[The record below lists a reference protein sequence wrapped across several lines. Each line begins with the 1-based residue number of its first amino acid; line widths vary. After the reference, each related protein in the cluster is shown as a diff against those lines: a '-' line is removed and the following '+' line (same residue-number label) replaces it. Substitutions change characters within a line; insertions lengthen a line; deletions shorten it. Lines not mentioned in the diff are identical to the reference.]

1 MSLLKAEGLCKSYK
15 GRQVVKEAKVEVSSG
30 EVVGLLGPN
39 GAGKTTIF
47 YMVVGFI
54 WPDAGSVFL
63 DDKAITAVPM
73 YRRARMG
80 IGYLPQETSVFRKLT
95 VAENI
100 LAILEILDIPKGE
113 QEKRLK
119 NILEELG
126 LSHLGKNQAQTLSG
140 GEKRRLEIA
149 RMLVGSPK
157 FILFD
162 EPFAGIDPKAVDD
175 IQSIISSLKAKGIGI
190 LVTDHSVRDILEI
203 TDRSYI
209 INEGEILI
217 SGTPDELVNDE
228 RVKQI
233 YLGEKFRL

>member
-15 GRQVVKEAKVEVSSG
+15 GRQVVKEANIEVSAG

-63 DDKAITAVPM
+63 ADQVITAVPM
-73 YRRARMG
+73 YRRARLG

-95 VAENI
+95 VEENI
-100 LAILEILDIPKGE
+100 LAILETMDIPKGE
-113 QEKRLK
+113 QEKRLR
-119 NILEELG
+119 NILTELG
-126 LSHLGKNQAQTLSG
+126 LSHLGRNKAQSLSG

-175 IQSIISSLKAKGIGI
+175 IQSIISSLKKKGIGI
-190 LVTDHSVRDILEI
+190 LLTDHSVRDILEI

-217 SGTPDELVNDE
+217 SGPPDKLVNDE
-228 RVKQI
+228 KVKQI
-233 YLGEKFRL
+233 YLGEKFKL

>member
-15 GRQVVKEAKVEVSSG
+15 GRQVVKEANIEVSAG

-47 YMVVGFI
+47 YMVVGFT
-54 WPDAGSVFL
+54 WPDAGTVFL
-63 DDKAITAVPM
+63 DDHVITTVPM
-73 YRRARMG
+73 YRRARLG
-80 IGYLPQETSVFRKLT
+80 IGYLPQETSVFRKLS
-95 VAENI
+95 VVENI
-100 LAILEILDIPKGE
+100 LAILETQDIPKGE
-113 QEKRLK
+113 QEKKLR
-119 NILEELG
+119 NILMELG
-126 LSHLGKNQAQTLSG
+126 LSHLGKNKAQSLSG

-175 IQSIISSLKAKGIGI
+175 IRNIISSLKTKGIGI
-190 LVTDHSVRDILEI
+190 LLTDHSVRDILEI

-209 INEGEILI
+209 INEGKILI
-217 SGTPDELVNDE
+217 SGPPDKLVNDE
-228 RVKQI
+228 KVKQI
-233 YLGEKFRL
+233 YLGEKFKL

>member
-15 GRQVVKEAKVEVSSG
+15 GRQVVNEANIEVSAG

-47 YMVVGFI
+47 YMVVGFVR
-54 WPDAGSVFL
+54 PDDGSVFL
-63 DDKAITAVPM
+63 DDQVITAVPM

-95 VAENI
+95 VEENI
-100 LAILEILDIPKGE
+100 LAILETMDIPKGE
-113 QEKRLK
+113 QEKRLR
-119 NILEELG
+119 NILTELG
-126 LSHLGKNQAQTLSG
+126 LSRLEKNKAQSLSG

-162 EPFAGIDPKAVDD
+162 EPFAGVDPKAVDD
-175 IQSIISSLKAKGIGI
+175 IQGIISSLKEKGIGI
-190 LVTDHSVRDILEI
+190 LLTDHSVRDILEI

-209 INEGEILI
+209 INEGKILI
-217 SGTPDELVNDE
+217 SGPPDKLVNDE
-228 RVKQI
+228 KVKQI
-233 YLGEKFRL
+233 YLGEKFKL

>member
-15 GRQVVKEAKVEVSSG
+15 GRQVVKQAGIEVSSG

-47 YMVVGFI
+47 YMVVGFT
-54 WPDAGSVFL
+54 WPDAGSVSL
-63 DDKAITAVPM
+63 DDKLITEVPM

-95 VAENI
+95 VQENI
-100 LAILEILDIPKGE
+100 LAILETLDIPKGE
-113 QEKRLK
+113 QEKRSR
-119 NILEELG
+119 NILSELG
-126 LSHLGKNQAQTLSG
+126 LSHLGNNRAQSLSG

-175 IQSIISSLKAKGIGI
+175 IQDIISALKAKGIGI
-190 LVTDHSVRDILEI
+190 LLTDHSVRDILEI

-217 SGTPDELVNDE
+217 SGPPDTLVNDE

-233 YLGEKFRL
+233 YLGEKFKL

>member
-15 GRQVVKEAKVEVSSG
+15 GRQVVKEAQIDVSSG

-47 YMVVGFI
+47 YMVVGFA

-63 DDKAITAVPM
+63 DGKIITAVPM

-95 VAENI
+95 VEENI
-100 LAILEILDIPKGE
+100 LAILETFNIPKGE
-113 QEKRLK
+113 QEKRLR
-119 NILEELG
+119 NILAELG
-126 LSHLGKNQAQTLSG
+126 LSHVGKSRAQYLSG

-162 EPFAGIDPKAVDD
+162 EPFAGIDPKAVND
-175 IQSIISSLKAKGIGI
+175 IQNIINSLKAKGIGI
-190 LVTDHSVRDILEI
+190 LLTDHSVRDILEI

-217 SGTPDELVNDE
+217 SGTPDELVRDE

-233 YLGEKFRL
+233 YLGEKFKL

>member
-15 GRQVVKEAKVEVSSG
+15 GRQVVKEANIEVSAG

-39 GAGKTTIF
+39 GAGKTTTF
-47 YMVVGFI
+47 YMVVGFT
-54 WPDAGSVFL
+54 WPDAGSVSL
-63 DDKAITAVPM
+63 DNQDITTVPM
-73 YRRARMG
+73 YRRARLG

-95 VAENI
+95 VEENI
-100 LAILEILDIPKGE
+100 LAILETMDIPKGE
-113 QEKRLK
+113 QEKRLR
-119 NILEELG
+119 NILTELG
-126 LSHLGKNQAQTLSG
+126 LSHLEKNKAQSLSG

-149 RMLVGSPK
+149 RILVGTPK

-190 LVTDHSVRDILEI
+190 LLTDHSVRDILEI

-217 SGTPDELVNDE
+217 SGPPDKLVNNE
-228 RVKQI
+228 KVKQI
-233 YLGEKFRL
+233 YLGEKFKL

>member
-15 GRQVVKEAKVEVSSG
+15 GRQVVKEANIEISAG

-47 YMVVGFI
+47 YMVVGFT
-54 WPDAGSVFL
+54 WPDAGTVFL
-63 DDKAITAVPM
+63 DDHVITTVPM
-73 YRRARMG
+73 YRRARLG

-95 VAENI
+95 VEENI
-100 LAILEILDIPKGE
+100 LAILETLDIPKGE
-113 QEKRLK
+113 QEKRLR
-119 NILEELG
+119 NILTELG
-126 LSHLGKNQAQTLSG
+126 LSHLVKNKAQSLSG

-175 IQSIISSLKAKGIGI
+175 IRNIISSLKAKGIGI
-190 LVTDHSVRDILEI
+190 LLTDHSVRDILEI

-209 INEGEILI
+209 ISEGKILI
-217 SGTPDELVNDE
+217 SGPPDKLVNDE
-228 RVKQI
+228 KVKQI
-233 YLGEKFRL
+233 YLGEKFKL

>member
-1 MSLLKAEGLCKSYK
+1 MSLLKAEGLSKSYK
-15 GRQVVKEAKVEVSSG
+15 GRQVVKEAGIEVSSG

-47 YMVVGFI
+47 YMVVGFT
-54 WPDAGSVFL
+54 WPDAGSVSL
-63 DDKAITAVPM
+63 DDKLITGVPM

-95 VAENI
+95 VQENI
-100 LAILEILDIPKGE
+100 LAILETLDIPKGE
-113 QEKRLK
+113 QEKRSR
-119 NILEELG
+119 NILSELG
-126 LSHLGKNQAQTLSG
+126 LSHLAANRAQSLSG

-162 EPFAGIDPKAVDD
+162 EPFAGIDPKAVED
-175 IQSIISSLKAKGIGI
+175 IQGIISSLKAKGIGI
-190 LVTDHSVRDILEI
+190 LLTDHSVRDILEI

-209 INEGEILI
+209 MNEGEILI
-217 SGTPDELVNDE
+217 SGPPDTLVNDE

-233 YLGEKFRL
+233 YLGEKFKL

>member
-15 GRQVVKEAKVEVSSG
+15 GRQVVKEANIEVSAG

-47 YMVVGFI
+47 YMVVGFT
-54 WPDAGSVFL
+54 WPDSGSVFL
-63 DDKAITAVPM
+63 DDQVITAVPM
-73 YRRARMG
+73 YRRARLG

-95 VAENI
+95 VEENI
-100 LAILEILDIPKGE
+100 LAILETMDIPKGE
-113 QEKRLK
+113 QEKRLR
-119 NILEELG
+119 NILTELG
-126 LSHLGKNQAQTLSG
+126 LSHLGRNKAQTLSG

-175 IQSIISSLKAKGIGI
+175 IQSIISSLKKKGIGI
-190 LVTDHSVRDILEI
+190 LLTDHSVRDILEI

-217 SGTPDELVNDE
+217 SGPPDKLVNDE
-228 RVKQI
+228 KVKQI
-233 YLGEKFRL
+233 YLGEKFKL

>member
-1 MSLLKAEGLCKSYK
+1 MSLLKAEGLSKSYK
-15 GRQVVKEAKVEVSSG
+15 GRQVVKKVGIEVSSG

-47 YMVVGFI
+47 YMVVGFT
-54 WPDAGSVFL
+54 WPDAGSVYL
-63 DDKAITAVPM
+63 DDKLITEVPM

-95 VAENI
+95 VQENV
-100 LAILEILDIPKGE
+100 LAILETLDIPKGE
-113 QEKRLK
+113 QEKRSK
-119 NILEELG
+119 NILSELG
-126 LSHLGKNQAQTLSG
+126 LSHLGNNRAQSLSG

-175 IQSIISSLKAKGIGI
+175 IQDIISSLKAKGIGI
-190 LVTDHSVRDILEI
+190 LLTDHSVRDILEI

-217 SGTPDELVNDE
+217 SGPPNTLVNDE
-228 RVKQI
+228 RVRQI
-233 YLGEKFRL
+233 YLGEKFKL

>member
-1 MSLLKAEGLCKSYK
+1 MSLLKAEGLSKSYK
-15 GRQVVKEAKVEVSSG
+15 GRQVVKEAGIEVSSG

-47 YMVVGFI
+47 YMVVGFT
-54 WPDAGSVFL
+54 WPDAGSVSL
-63 DDKAITAVPM
+63 DGKIITEVPM

-95 VAENI
+95 VQENI
-100 LAILEILDIPKGE
+100 LAILETLDIPKGE
-113 QEKRLK
+113 QEKRSR
-119 NILEELG
+119 NILAELG
-126 LSHLGKNQAQTLSG
+126 LSHLGNNRAQTLSG

-149 RMLVGSPK
+149 RMLVGHPK

-175 IQSIISSLKAKGIGI
+175 IQEIICNLKAKGIGI
-190 LVTDHSVRDILEI
+190 LLTDHSVRDILEI

-217 SGTPDELVNDE
+217 SGPPDTLVNDE

-233 YLGEKFRL
+233 YLGEKFKL